1 MTSLYVI
8 PVSLML
14 ILLGSLTFKRLT
26 SAKPE
31 GAAILYRRS
40 GRLAL
45 LGILLTTSYVLLMPP
60 VYIWMEEMLPL
71 SNGTDLI
78 SKYCALLAV
87 AFLGEHLSRAYNST
101 VALRW
106 NVGTR
111 GAIAIG
117 LATVGLFATLVTADT
132 PQPSPQ
138 LANYADQL
146 PVDIN
151 TWIMLAYVAYVGA
164 PLIRPTFRDA
174 RRNPLRIGRL
184 GSALICTG
192 LALSTL
198 RALAYFP
205 LELPAGP
212 EAFYM
217 FMLVSYISTACVVLG
232 LWAFAFARR
241 RQLPRNTLDI
251 DLSIE

>member
-14 ILLGSLTFKRLT
+14 ILLGSLTFKRIT
-26 SAKPE
+26 SRNPQ
-31 GAAILYRRS
+31 GAAVIFRRS

-45 LGILLTTSYVLLMPP
+45 LGILLTTSYVLLIPP
-60 VYIWMEEMLPL
+60 VYMWTEDVLPL

-87 AFLGEHLSRAYNST
+87 AFLGEHLSLAYNSA

-117 LATVGLFATLVTADT
+117 LAAVGLFMTLIAADA
-132 PQPSPQ
+132 PEPSPQ
-138 LANYADQL
+138 LASYADQL

-151 TWIMLAYVAYVGA
+151 TWIMLAYVAYVVA

-184 GSALICTG
+184 GSALLCIGCT
-192 LALSTL
+192 LSAL
-198 RALAYFP
+198 RALTYFP
-205 LELPAGP
+205 LELPSGP

-217 FMLVSYISTACVVLG
+217 FMLISYISTACVVFG

-241 RQLPRNTLDI
+241 RQLPRKKLDI